1 LNGVP
6 YFGGGMSK
14 KIIIGIAAVLCLLV
28 VIFLI
33 IQGTSSAAVASAEV
47 NYGEFV
53 IKMIDAGDVSA
64 VQSVSIFGPRIQG
77 RLQINKL
84 IKDGTYVKEGDVL
97 VEFDKVEKQQEMLK
111 ALSDLKIAE
120 NEIEKK
126 LADIESQKR
135 NDQIDLDNTKL
146 AYDEAVLDLKKTIML
161 AEIEQ
166 EKLRLK
172 YEQSEKKYQET
183 LKKMESQSQS
193 NQADLNVLYE
203 KKAKAQSD
211 YDMAKKSLD
220 DMTLRSPKEGLV
232 VLKEIWK
239 GMGMSKVQEGDQ
251 VWPGFPIVEIPDLSA
266 MEIKMYLNEVDVSN
280 IKPEQEAFVRI
291 DAFPD
296 RIFKGKVERVASMAT
311 KRDWDAKI
319 KTFETIVSL
328 EEMDD
333 RMRPGMTC
341 QVDII
346 IQRIPDVV
354 FVPIESIFEREGKT
368 VVYVM
373 GGRSAKKREV
383 TLGERNTTHI
393 IVTDGLTKDER
404 IALRDP
410 FAGPEAEEVSAPQ
423 KATEEKVA
431 TS

>member
-1 LNGVP
+1 MN
-6 YFGGGMSK
+6 K
-14 KIIIGIAAVLCLLV
+14 KIVFGSAGVVCLLII
-28 VIFLI
+28 IFVF
-33 IQGTSSAAVASAEV
+33 IQGGSSLSVASAEV
-47 NYGEFV
+47 SYGEFV
-53 IKMIDAGDVSA
+53 IKMIDAGEVSA
-64 VQSVSIFGPRIQG
+64 AHSVSIFGPRVRG

-84 IKDGTYVKEGDVL
+84 IKDGTYVKEGDIL

-126 LADIESQKR
+126 MADIESQKR
-135 NDQIDLDNTKL
+135 NNQIELDNTKL
-146 AYDEAVLDLKKTIML
+146 AYDEAMLDLKKTIML

-172 YEQSEKKYQET
+172 YEQAEKKYQET
-183 LKKMESQSQS
+183 LKKMESESQS

-203 KKAKAQSD
+203 KKAKSQAD

-220 DMTLRSPKEGLV
+220 DMTLRAPKDGLV

-251 VWPGFPIVEIPDLSA
+251 VWPGSQILEIPDLSA
-266 MEIKMYLNEVDVSN
+266 MQIKMHLNEVDVSN
-280 IKPEQEAFVRI
+280 VKPDQEALVRI

-296 RIFKGKVERVASMAT
+296 RVFKGKVDRVASMAT
-311 KRDWDAKI
+311 KKDWDAKI

-328 EEMDD
+328 GEMDD

-341 QVDII
+341 QVDVI
-346 IQRIPDVV
+346 IQRIPDVIS
-354 FVPIESIFEREGKT
+354 VPIESVFEREGKT

-373 GGRSAKKREV
+373 GGRSARKTEV
-383 TLGERNTTHI
+383 ELGQRNTTHI
-393 IVTDGLTKDER
+393 IVTDGLAEGER

-410 FAGPEAEEVSAPQ
+410 FAGPEAEEV
-423 KATEEKVA
+423 ATPRERAEENVA
-431 TS
+431 SS

>member
-1 LNGVP
+1 
-6 YFGGGMSK
+6 M
-14 KIIIGIAAVLCLLV
+14 AVIL
-28 VIFLI
+28 FM
-33 IQGTSSAAVASAEV
+33 IQGGSSSAVASAEV

-53 IKMIDAGDVSA
+53 IKMIDSGEVSA
-64 VQSVSIFGPRIQG
+64 VLSVSIFGPRVRG

-84 IKDGTYVKEGDVL
+84 IKDGTYVKEGDIL

-120 NEIEKK
+120 NEIVKK

-135 NDQIDLDNTKL
+135 NNQIELDNTKL
-146 AYDEAVLDLKKTIML
+146 AYDEAMLDLKKTIML

-172 YEQSEKKYQET
+172 YEQAEKKYQET
-183 LKKMESQSQS
+183 LKKMESQNRS
-193 NQADLNVLYE
+193 NQADLNVLNE
-203 KKAKAQSD
+203 KKTKAQAD

-220 DMTLRSPKEGLV
+220 DMTLRSPKDGLV

-266 MEIKMYLNEVDVSN
+266 MELKMHLNEVDVSSV
-280 IKPEQEAFVRI
+280 KPEQEAFIRI

-296 RIFKGKVERVASMAT
+296 KVFKGKVERVASMAT
-311 KRDWDAKI
+311 KKDWDAKI

-328 EEMDD
+328 DEMDE

-354 FVPIESIFEREGKT
+354 SVPIEAVFEREGKT

-373 GGRSAKKREV
+373 GSRSAKQREV
-383 TLGERNTTHI
+383 ELGKRSTTHI
-393 IVTDGLTKDER
+393 IVTEGLAQGER

-410 FAGPEAEEVSAPQ
+410 FAGPEAEEAKAPQ
-423 KATEEKVA
+423 RVADEKVV

>member
-1 LNGVP
+1 MN
-6 YFGGGMSK
+6 K
-14 KIIIGIAAVLCLLV
+14 KIVIGSAGGICLLV
-28 VIFLI
+28 VIFLFI
-33 IQGTSSAAVASAEV
+33 RGGASSAVASAEV
-47 NYGEFV
+47 DYGEFV
-53 IKMIDAGDVSA
+53 IKMIDAGEVSA
-64 VQSVSIFGPRIQG
+64 VHSVSIFGPRVGG

-120 NEIEKK
+120 NEIAKK
-126 LADIESQKR
+126 LADIDSQKR
-135 NDQIDLDNTKL
+135 NDQIELDNTKL
-146 AYDEAVLDLKKTIML
+146 AYDEAMLDLKKTIML

-172 YEQSEKKYQET
+172 YEQSKKKYQET
-183 LKKMESQSQS
+183 LKKIESQNQS
-193 NQADLNVLYE
+193 NQADLNVLSE
-203 KKAKAQSD
+203 KKAKAQAD

-220 DMTLRSPKEGLV
+220 DMTLRSPKDGLV

-266 MEIKMYLNEVDVSN
+266 MEIKMHLNEVDVSYV
-280 IKPEQEAFVRI
+280 KPDKEAIVLV

-296 RIFKGKVERVASMAT
+296 RTFRGKVERVASMAT
-311 KRDWDAKI
+311 KKDWDAKI

-354 FVPIESIFEREGKT
+354 SVPIEAVFEREGKT
-368 VVYVM
+368 IVYVM
-373 GGRSAKKREV
+373 GSRSAKRREV
-383 TLGERNTTHI
+383 ELGERNTTHI
-393 IVTDGLTKDER
+393 IITEGLNQGER

-410 FAGPEAEEVSAPQ
+410 FAGPEVEQVTAPQ
-423 KATEEKVA
+423 KTADEKSA

>member
-1 LNGVP
+1 MN
-6 YFGGGMSK
+6 K
-14 KIIIGIAAVLCLLV
+14 KIIIGSAGGVCLLA
-28 VIFLI
+28 VILFM
-33 IQGTSSAAVASAEV
+33 IQGGSSSAVASAEV

-53 IKMIDAGDVSA
+53 IKMIDSGEVSA
-64 VQSVSIFGPRIQG
+64 VLSVSIFGPRVRG

-84 IKDGTYVKEGDVL
+84 IKDGTYVKEGDIL

-120 NEIEKK
+120 NEIDKK

-135 NDQIDLDNTKL
+135 NNQIELDNTKL
-146 AYDEAVLDLKKTIML
+146 AYDEAMLDLKKTIML

-172 YEQSEKKYQET
+172 YAQAEKKYQET
-183 LKKMESQSQS
+183 LKKMESQNRS
-193 NQADLNVLYE
+193 NQADLNVLNE
-203 KKAKAQSD
+203 KKTKAQAD

-220 DMTLRSPKEGLV
+220 DMTLRSPKDGLV

-266 MEIKMYLNEVDVSN
+266 MELKMHLNEVDVSSV
-280 IKPEQEAFVRI
+280 KPEQEAFIRI

-296 RIFKGKVERVASMAT
+296 KTFKGKVERVASMAT
-311 KRDWDAKI
+311 KKDWDAKI
-319 KTFETIVSL
+319 KTFEAIVSL
-328 EEMDD
+328 DEMDE

-354 FVPIESIFEREGKT
+354 SVPIEAIFEREGKT

-373 GGRSAKKREV
+373 GSRSAKQREV
-383 TLGERNTTHI
+383 ELGKRSTTHI
-393 IVTDGLTKDER
+393 IVTEGLDQGER

-410 FAGPEAEEVSAPQ
+410 FAGPEAEEATTPQ
-423 KATEEKVA
+423 SVADEKVK

>member
-1 LNGVP
+1 MN
-6 YFGGGMSK
+6 K
-14 KIIIGIAAVLCLLV
+14 KIIIGSAGGVCLLA
-28 VIFLI
+28 VILFM
-33 IQGTSSAAVASAEV
+33 IQGGSSSAVASAEV

-53 IKMIDAGDVSA
+53 IKMIDSGEVSA
-64 VQSVSIFGPRIQG
+64 VLSVSIFGPRVRG

-84 IKDGTYVKEGDVL
+84 IKDGTYVKEGDIL

-111 ALSDLKIAE
+111 ALSDLKITE
-120 NEIEKK
+120 NEIDKK

-135 NDQIDLDNTKL
+135 NNQIELDNTKL
-146 AYDEAVLDLKKTIML
+146 AYDEAMLDLKKTIML

-172 YEQSEKKYQET
+172 YAQAEKKYQET
-183 LKKMESQSQS
+183 LKKMESQNRS
-193 NQADLNVLYE
+193 NQADLNVLNE
-203 KKAKAQSD
+203 KKTKAQAD

-220 DMTLRSPKEGLV
+220 DMTLRSPKDGLV

-266 MEIKMYLNEVDVSN
+266 MELKMHLNEVDVSSV
-280 IKPEQEAFVRI
+280 KPEQEAFIRI

-296 RIFKGKVERVASMAT
+296 KTFKGKVERVASMAT
-311 KRDWDAKI
+311 KKDWDAKI
-319 KTFETIVSL
+319 KTFEAIVSL
-328 EEMDD
+328 DEMDE

-354 FVPIESIFEREGKT
+354 SVPIEAIFEREGKT

-373 GGRSAKKREV
+373 GSRSAKQREV
-383 TLGERNTTHI
+383 ELGKRSTTHI
-393 IVTDGLTKDER
+393 IVTEGLDQGER

-410 FAGPEAEEVSAPQ
+410 FAGPEAEEATTPQ
-423 KATEEKVA
+423 SVADEKVK

>member
-1 LNGVP
+1 
-6 YFGGGMSK
+6 MKK
-14 KIIIGIAAVLCLLV
+14 KIIIGLVGSVCILAA
-28 VIFLI
+28 IFLL
-33 IQGTSSAAVASAEV
+33 IQGGSSSAVASAEV

-53 IKMIDAGDVSA
+53 IKMIDSGEVSA
-64 VQSVSIFGPRIQG
+64 VLSVSLFGPRIRG

-84 IKDGTYVKEGDVL
+84 IKDGTYVKEGDIL

-135 NDQIDLDNTKL
+135 NNQIELDTTKL
-146 AYDEAVLDLKKTIML
+146 AYDEAMLDLKKTIML

-166 EKLRLK
+166 EKLKLK

-183 LKKMESQSQS
+183 LKKMESQNRS
-193 NQADLNVLYE
+193 NQADLNVLSE
-203 KKAKAQSD
+203 KKAKAKAD
-211 YDMAKKSLD
+211 YEMAKKSLA
-220 DMTLRSPKEGLV
+220 DMTLRSPKDGLV

-251 VWPGFPIVEIPDLSA
+251 VWSGAQIVEIPDLSA
-266 MEIKMYLNEVDVSN
+266 MEIKMHLNEVDVSSV
-280 IKPEQEAFVRI
+280 KPDQEAFIRI

-296 RIFKGKVERVASMAT
+296 NVFKGKVERVASMAT
-311 KRDWDAKI
+311 KKDWDAKI
-319 KTFETIVSL
+319 KTFESIVSL
-328 EEMDD
+328 DEMDE

-346 IQRIPDVV
+346 IQRIPNVV
-354 FVPIESIFEREGKT
+354 SVPIEAVFEREGKT
-368 VVYVM
+368 VVFVM
-373 GGRSAKKREV
+373 GSRSAKKREV
-383 TLGERNTTHI
+383 ELGKRSTTHI
-393 IVTDGLTKDER
+393 IVTEGLAQGEK

-410 FAGPEAEEVSAPQ
+410 FAGPEAEESTASQ
-423 KATEEKVA
+423 
-431 TS
+431 

>member
-1 LNGVP
+1 
-6 YFGGGMSK
+6 M
-14 KIIIGIAAVLCLLV
+14 AVIL
-28 VIFLI
+28 FM
-33 IQGTSSAAVASAEV
+33 IQGGSSSAVASAEV

-53 IKMIDAGDVSA
+53 IKMIDSGEVSA
-64 VQSVSIFGPRIQG
+64 VLSVSIFGPRVRG

-84 IKDGTYVKEGDVL
+84 IKDGTYVKEGDIL

-111 ALSDLKIAE
+111 ALSDLKITE
-120 NEIEKK
+120 NEIDKK

-135 NDQIDLDNTKL
+135 NNQIELDNTKL
-146 AYDEAVLDLKKTIML
+146 AYDEAMLDLKKTIML

-172 YEQSEKKYQET
+172 YAQAEKKYQET
-183 LKKMESQSQS
+183 LKKMESQNRS
-193 NQADLNVLYE
+193 NQADLNVLNE
-203 KKAKAQSD
+203 KKTKAQAD

-220 DMTLRSPKEGLV
+220 DMTLRSPKDGLV

-266 MEIKMYLNEVDVSN
+266 MELKMHLNEVDVSSV
-280 IKPEQEAFVRI
+280 KPEQEAFIRI

-296 RIFKGKVERVASMAT
+296 KTFKGKVERVASMAT
-311 KRDWDAKI
+311 KKDWDAKI
-319 KTFETIVSL
+319 KTFEAIVSL
-328 EEMDD
+328 DEMDE

-354 FVPIESIFEREGKT
+354 SVPIEAIFEREGKT

-373 GGRSAKKREV
+373 GSRSAKQREV
-383 TLGERNTTHI
+383 ELGKRSTTHI
-393 IVTDGLTKDER
+393 IVTEGLDQGER

-410 FAGPEAEEVSAPQ
+410 FAGPEAEEATTPQ
-423 KATEEKVA
+423 SVADEKVK

>member
-1 LNGVP
+1 MN
-6 YFGGGMSK
+6 K
-14 KIIIGIAAVLCLLV
+14 KIIIGSAGGVFLLV
-28 VIFLI
+28 AIFLF
-33 IQGTSSAAVASAEV
+33 IQGGSSSAVASAEV
-47 NYGEFV
+47 SYGEF
-53 IKMIDAGDVSA
+53 IIRMIDAGEVSA
-64 VQSVSIFGPRIQG
+64 VHSVSIFGPRIRG

-84 IKDGTYVKEGDVL
+84 IKDGTYVKEGDIL

-126 LADIESQKR
+126 IADIESQKR
-135 NDQIDLDNTKL
+135 NNQIELDNTKL
-146 AYDEAVLDLKKTIML
+146 AYDEAMLDLKKTIML

-166 EKLRLK
+166 EKLKLK
-172 YEQSEKKYQET
+172 YEQAEKKYQQT
-183 LKKMESQSQS
+183 LKKMESQNRS
-193 NQADLNVLYE
+193 NQADLNVLNE
-203 KKAKAQSD
+203 KKTKAQAD

-220 DMTLRSPKEGLV
+220 DMTLRSPKDGLV

-266 MEIKMYLNEVDVSN
+266 MELKMHLNEVDVSSV
-280 IKPEQEAFVRI
+280 KPEQEAFIRI

-296 RIFKGKVERVASMAT
+296 KVFEGKVERVASMAT
-311 KRDWDAKI
+311 KKDWDAKI
-319 KTFETIVSL
+319 KTFEAIVSL
-328 EEMDD
+328 DEMDE

-346 IQRIPDVV
+346 SQRIPDVV
-354 FVPIESIFEREGKT
+354 SVPIEAVFEREGKT
-368 VVYVM
+368 VVYVV
-373 GGRSAKKREV
+373 GSRSAKQREV
-383 TLGERNTTHI
+383 ELGKRSTTHI
-393 IVTDGLTKDER
+393 IVTEGLDQGER

-410 FAGPEAEEVSAPQ
+410 FAGPEAEEATTPQ
-423 KATEEKVA
+423 KVSDEKVT

>member
-1 LNGVP
+1 MN
-6 YFGGGMSK
+6 K
-14 KIIIGIAAVLCLLV
+14 KILIGSAGGICLLV
-28 VIFLI
+28 IVFLL
-33 IQGTSSAAVASAEV
+33 IQGGSSLSVASAEAS
-47 NYGEFV
+47 YGEFV
-53 IKMIDAGDVSA
+53 IKMIDSGEVSA
-64 VQSVSIFGPRIQG
+64 VHSVSIFGPRVRG

-84 IKDGTYVKEGDVL
+84 IKDGTYVKQGDIL

-126 LADIESQKR
+126 LADIDSQKR
-135 NDQIDLDNTKL
+135 NDQIELDNTKL
-146 AYDEAVLDLKKTIML
+146 TYDEAMLDLKKTVML

-166 EKLRLK
+166 EKLKLK
-172 YEQSEKKYQET
+172 YEQAERKYQET
-183 LKKMESQSQS
+183 LKKIESQNQS

-203 KKAKAQSD
+203 KKAKAKAD

-220 DMTLRSPKEGLV
+220 DMTLRAPKDGLV

-251 VWPGFPIVEIPDLSA
+251 VWPGFPILEIPDLSA
-266 MEIKMYLNEVDVSN
+266 MEIKMHLNEVDVSYV
-280 IKPEQEAFVRI
+280 KPDQQAFVQI

-296 RIFKGKVERVASMAT
+296 MTFEGKVERVASMAT
-311 KRDWDAKI
+311 KKDWDAKI

-328 EEMDD
+328 KEMDE

-346 IQRIPDVV
+346 IQKIPDVV
-354 FVPIESIFEREGKT
+354 SVPIESVFERDGTT

-373 GGRSAKKREV
+373 GSRSAKKREV
-383 TLGERNTTHI
+383 ELGERNTTHI
-393 IVTDGLTKDER
+393 IVTKGLSQGER

-410 FAGPEAEEVSAPQ
+410 FAGPEVEEVSAPQ
-423 KATEEKVA
+423 KVTEEKVS

>member
-1 LNGVP
+1 MN
-6 YFGGGMSK
+6 K
-14 KIIIGIAAVLCLLV
+14 KIVIASAGGICLLV
-28 VIFLI
+28 VIFLF
-33 IQGTSSAAVASAEV
+33 IQGGSSSAVASAEV
-47 NYGEFV
+47 SYGEF
-53 IKMIDAGDVSA
+53 IIRMIDAGEVSA
-64 VQSVSIFGPRIQG
+64 VHSVSIFGPRIGG

-84 IKDGTYVKEGDVL
+84 VKDGTYVKEGDIL

-126 LADIESQKR
+126 LADIESQKS
-135 NDQIDLDNTKL
+135 NNQIELDNTKL
-146 AYDEAVLDLKKTIML
+146 AYDEAMLDLKKTIML

-183 LKKMESQSQS
+183 LKKMESQNRS
-193 NQADLNVLYE
+193 NQADLNVLNE
-203 KKAKAQSD
+203 KKTKAQAD

-220 DMTLRSPKEGLV
+220 DMTLRSPKDGLV

-266 MEIKMYLNEVDVSN
+266 MELKMHLNEVDVSSV
-280 IKPEQEAFVRI
+280 KPEQEAFIRI

-296 RIFKGKVERVASMAT
+296 KVFKGKVERVASMAT
-311 KRDWDAKI
+311 KKDWDAKI
-319 KTFETIVSL
+319 KTFEAIVSL
-328 EEMDD
+328 DEMDE

-346 IQRIPDVV
+346 SQRISDVV
-354 FVPIESIFEREGKT
+354 SVPIEAVFEREGKT

-373 GGRSAKKREV
+373 GSRSAKQREV
-383 TLGERNTTHI
+383 ELGKRSTTHI
-393 IVTDGLTKDER
+393 IVTDGLDQGER

-410 FAGPEAEEVSAPQ
+410 FAGPEAEEATTPQ
-423 KATEEKVA
+423 RVADEKVT

>member
-1 LNGVP
+1 
-6 YFGGGMSK
+6 MK
-14 KIIIGIAAVLCLLV
+14 KKVIIGSVGSVCLLI
-28 VIFLI
+28 VIFLL
-33 IQGTSSAAVASAEV
+33 IQGGSSSAVASAEV

-53 IKMIDAGDVSA
+53 IKMIDSGEVSA
-64 VQSVSIFGPRIQG
+64 VLSVSIFGPRIRG

-84 IKDGTYVKEGDVL
+84 IKDGTYVKEGDIL

-126 LADIESQKR
+126 FADIESQKR
-135 NDQIDLDNTKL
+135 DNQIELDSTKL
-146 AYDEAVLDLKKTIML
+146 AYDEAMLDLKKTIML

-166 EKLRLK
+166 EKLKLK

-183 LKKMESQSQS
+183 LKKMESQNRS

-203 KKAKAQSD
+203 KKAKAKAD

-220 DMTLRSPKEGLV
+220 DMTLRSPKDGLV

-266 MEIKMYLNEVDVSN
+266 MEIKMHLNEVDVSSV
-280 IKPEQEAFVRI
+280 KPPQEAFIRI

-296 RIFKGKVERVASMAT
+296 NVFKGKVERVASMAT
-311 KRDWDAKI
+311 KKDWDAKI
-319 KTFETIVSL
+319 KTFESIVSL
-328 EEMDD
+328 DEMDE

-354 FVPIESIFEREGKT
+354 SVPIEAVFEREGKT
-368 VVYVM
+368 VVFVM
-373 GGRSAKKREV
+373 GSRSAKKREV
-383 TLGERNTTHI
+383 ELGQRSTTHI
-393 IVTDGLTKDER
+393 IVTKGLAQGER

-410 FAGPEAEEVSAPQ
+410 FAGPEAEEVTAPQ
-423 KATEEKVA
+423 
-431 TS
+431 

>member
-1 LNGVP
+1 
-6 YFGGGMSK
+6 M
-14 KIIIGIAAVLCLLV
+14 AVIL
-28 VIFLI
+28 FM
-33 IQGTSSAAVASAEV
+33 IQGGSSSAVASAEV

-53 IKMIDAGDVSA
+53 IKMIDSGEVSA
-64 VQSVSIFGPRIQG
+64 VLSVSIFGPRVRG

-84 IKDGTYVKEGDVL
+84 IKDGTYVKEGDIL

-120 NEIEKK
+120 NEIDKK

-135 NDQIDLDNTKL
+135 NNQIELDNTKL
-146 AYDEAVLDLKKTIML
+146 AYDEAMLDLKKTIML

-172 YEQSEKKYQET
+172 YAQAEKKYQET
-183 LKKMESQSQS
+183 LKKMESQNRS
-193 NQADLNVLYE
+193 NQADLNVLNE
-203 KKAKAQSD
+203 KKTKAQAD

-220 DMTLRSPKEGLV
+220 DMTLRSPKDGLV

-266 MEIKMYLNEVDVSN
+266 MELKMHLNEVDVSSV
-280 IKPEQEAFVRI
+280 KPEQEALIRI

-296 RIFKGKVERVASMAT
+296 KTFKGKVERVASMAT
-311 KRDWDAKI
+311 KKDWDAKI
-319 KTFETIVSL
+319 KTFEAIVSL
-328 EEMDD
+328 DEMDE

-354 FVPIESIFEREGKT
+354 SVPIEAIFEREGKT

-373 GGRSAKKREV
+373 GSRSAKQREV
-383 TLGERNTTHI
+383 ELGKRSTTHI
-393 IVTDGLTKDER
+393 IVTEGLDQGER

-410 FAGPEAEEVSAPQ
+410 FAGPEAEEATTPQ
-423 KATEEKVA
+423 SVADEKVK

>member
-1 LNGVP
+1 
-6 YFGGGMSK
+6 MKK
-14 KIIIGIAAVLCLLV
+14 KIIIGSVGSICILA
-28 VIFLI
+28 VIFLL
-33 IQGTSSAAVASAEV
+33 IQGGSSSAVASAEV

-53 IKMIDAGDVSA
+53 IKMIDSGEVSA
-64 VQSVSIFGPRIQG
+64 VLSVSLFGPRIRG

-84 IKDGTYVKEGDVL
+84 IKDGTYVKEGDIL

-135 NDQIDLDNTKL
+135 NNQIELDNTKL
-146 AYDEAVLDLKKTIML
+146 AYDEAMLDLKKTIML

-166 EKLRLK
+166 EKLKLK

-183 LKKMESQSQS
+183 LKKMESQNRS
-193 NQADLNVLYE
+193 NQADLNVLSE
-203 KKAKAQSD
+203 KKAKAKAD

-220 DMTLRSPKEGLV
+220 DMTLRSPKDGLV

-251 VWPGFPIVEIPDLSA
+251 VWSGAQIVEIPDLSA
-266 MEIKMYLNEVDVSN
+266 MEIKMHLNEVDVSSV
-280 IKPEQEAFVRI
+280 KPDQEAFIRI

-296 RIFKGKVERVASMAT
+296 NVFKGKVERVASMAT
-311 KRDWDAKI
+311 KKDWDAKI
-319 KTFETIVSL
+319 KTFESIVSL
-328 EEMDD
+328 DEMDE

-354 FVPIESIFEREGKT
+354 SVPIEAVFEREGKT
-368 VVYVM
+368 VVFVM
-373 GGRSAKKREV
+373 GSRSAKKKEV
-383 TLGERNTTHI
+383 ELGKRSTTHI
-393 IVTDGLTKDER
+393 IVTEGLAQGER

-410 FAGPEAEEVSAPQ
+410 FAGPEAEEATAPQ
-423 KATEEKVA
+423 
-431 TS
+431 

>member
-1 LNGVP
+1 
-6 YFGGGMSK
+6 M
-14 KIIIGIAAVLCLLV
+14 AVIL
-28 VIFLI
+28 FM
-33 IQGTSSAAVASAEV
+33 IQGGSSSAVASAEV

-53 IKMIDAGDVSA
+53 IKMIDSGEVSA
-64 VQSVSIFGPRIQG
+64 VLSVSIFGPRVRG

-84 IKDGTYVKEGDVL
+84 IKDGTYVKEGDIL

-120 NEIEKK
+120 NEIDKK

-135 NDQIDLDNTKL
+135 NNQIELDNTKL
-146 AYDEAVLDLKKTIML
+146 AYDEAMLDLKKTIML

-172 YEQSEKKYQET
+172 YAQAEKKYQET
-183 LKKMESQSQS
+183 LKKMESQNRS
-193 NQADLNVLYE
+193 NQADLNVLNE
-203 KKAKAQSD
+203 KKTKAQAD

-220 DMTLRSPKEGLV
+220 DMTLRSPKDGLV

-266 MEIKMYLNEVDVSN
+266 MELKMHLNEVDVSSV
-280 IKPEQEAFVRI
+280 KPEQEAFIRI

-296 RIFKGKVERVASMAT
+296 KTFKGKVERVASMAT
-311 KRDWDAKI
+311 KKDWDAKI
-319 KTFETIVSL
+319 KTFEAIVSL
-328 EEMDD
+328 DEMDE

-354 FVPIESIFEREGKT
+354 SVPIEAIFEREGKT

-373 GGRSAKKREV
+373 GSRSAKQREV
-383 TLGERNTTHI
+383 ELGKRSTTHI
-393 IVTDGLTKDER
+393 IVTEGLDQGER

-410 FAGPEAEEVSAPQ
+410 FAGPEAEEATTPQ
-423 KATEEKVA
+423 SVADEKVK

>member
-1 LNGVP
+1 MN
-6 YFGGGMSK
+6 K
-14 KIIIGIAAVLCLLV
+14 KIVIGSAGVVCLLII
-28 VIFLI
+28 IFIL
-33 IQGTSSAAVASAEV
+33 IQGGATSAVASAEV
-47 NYGEFV
+47 SYGEFV
-53 IKMIDAGDVSA
+53 IKMIDAGEVSA
-64 VQSVSIFGPRIQG
+64 VHSVSIFGPRVRG

-84 IKDGTYVKEGDVL
+84 IKDGTYVKEGDIL

-135 NDQIDLDNTKL
+135 NNQIELDNTKL
-146 AYDEAVLDLKKTIML
+146 AYDEAMLDLKKTIML

-172 YEQSEKKYQET
+172 YEQAEKKYQET
-183 LKKMESQSQS
+183 LKKMESESQS

-203 KKAKAQSD
+203 KRAKAQAD

-220 DMTLRSPKEGLV
+220 DMTLKAPKDGLV

-251 VWPGFPIVEIPDLSA
+251 VWPGFPILEIPDLSA
-266 MEIKMYLNEVDVSN
+266 MEIKMHLNEVDVSSV
-280 IKPEQEAFVRI
+280 KPGQEALIRI

-296 RIFKGKVERVASMAT
+296 HVFKGQVERVASMAT
-311 KRDWDAKI
+311 KKDWDAKI
-319 KTFETIVSL
+319 KSFETIVSL
-328 EEMDD
+328 EEMDE

-346 IQRIPDVV
+346 IQRIPDVIS
-354 FVPIESIFEREGKT
+354 VPIESVFEREGKT
-368 VVYVM
+368 VVFVM
-373 GGRSAKKREV
+373 GGRSAKKTEV
-383 TLGERNTTHI
+383 ELGQRNTTHI
-393 IVTDGLTKDER
+393 IVEEGLAQGER

-410 FAGPEAEEVSAPQ
+410 FAGPEAEEVSPHQ
-423 KATEEKVA
+423 KSAEGKVA
-431 TS
+431 SS

>member
-1 LNGVP
+1 MRV
-6 YFGGGMSK
+6 YFFLGGGMKK
-14 KIIIGIAAVLCLLV
+14 KIIIGSVGSVCILA
-28 VIFLI
+28 VIFLL
-33 IQGTSSAAVASAEV
+33 IQGGSSSAVASAEV

-53 IKMIDAGDVSA
+53 IKMIDSGEVSA
-64 VQSVSIFGPRIQG
+64 VLSVSLFGPRIRG

-84 IKDGTYVKEGDVL
+84 IKDGTYVKEGDIL

-120 NEIEKK
+120 NEIDKK

-135 NDQIDLDNTKL
+135 NDQIELGNTKL
-146 AYDEAVLDLKKTIML
+146 AYNEAMLDLKKTIML

-166 EKLRLK
+166 EKLKLK

-183 LKKMESQSQS
+183 LKKMESQNRS

-203 KKAKAQSD
+203 KKAKAKAD

-220 DMTLRSPKEGLV
+220 DMTLRSPKDGLV
-232 VLKEIWK
+232 VLKDIWK

-251 VWPGFPIVEIPDLSA
+251 VWSGAQIVEIPDLSA
-266 MEIKMYLNEVDVSN
+266 MEIKMHLNEVDVSSV
-280 IKPEQEAFVRI
+280 KPDQEAFIRI

-296 RIFKGKVERVASMAT
+296 NVFKGKVESVASMAT
-311 KRDWDAKI
+311 KKDWEAKI
-319 KTFETIVSL
+319 KTFESIVSL
-328 EEMDD
+328 DEMDE

-354 FVPIESIFEREGKT
+354 SVPIEAVFEREGKT
-368 VVYVM
+368 VVFVM
-373 GGRSAKKREV
+373 GSRSAKKREV
-383 TLGERNTTHI
+383 ELGKRSTTHI
-393 IVTDGLTKDER
+393 IVTEGLAQGER

-410 FAGPEAEEVSAPQ
+410 FAGPEAEEA
-423 KATEEKVA
+423 KA
-431 TS
+431 SQ

>member
-1 LNGVP
+1 MN
-6 YFGGGMSK
+6 K
-14 KIIIGIAAVLCLLV
+14 KIVIGSAGGACLLV
-28 VIFLI
+28 VILLL
-33 IQGTSSAAVASAEV
+33 IQGGSSSAVASAEV
-47 NYGEFV
+47 SYGEFI
-53 IKMIDAGDVSA
+53 IKMIDAGEVSA
-64 VQSVSIFGPRIQG
+64 VHSVSIFGPRIQG

-84 IKDGTYVKEGDVL
+84 VKDGTYVKEGDIL

-111 ALSDLKIAE
+111 AASDLKIAE

-126 LADIESQKR
+126 LADIDSQKR
-135 NDQIDLDNTKL
+135 NDQIELDNTKL
-146 AYDEAVLDLKKTIML
+146 AYDEAMLDLKKTIML

-166 EKLRLK
+166 EKLKLK
-172 YEQSEKKYQET
+172 YEQAEKKYQET
-183 LKKMESQSQS
+183 LKKMESQNQS
-193 NQADLNVLYE
+193 NQADLNVLNE
-203 KKAKAQSD
+203 KKAKAKAD
-211 YDMAKKSLD
+211 YDMAENSLNN
-220 DMTLRSPKEGLV
+220 MTLRAPKDGLV

-239 GMGMSKVQEGDQ
+239 GMGMSKVQEGDM

-266 MEIKMYLNEVDVSN
+266 MEIKMYLNEVDVSYVN
-280 IKPEQEAFVRI
+280 PEQEAFISI

-296 RIFKGKVERVASMAT
+296 RTFKGKVDRVASMAT
-311 KRDWDAKI
+311 KKDWDAKI

-354 FVPIESIFEREGKT
+354 SVPIEAVFEREGKT

-373 GGRSAKKREV
+373 GSRSAKQREV
-383 TLGERNTTHI
+383 ELGERNTTHI
-393 IVTDGLTKDER
+393 IVAEGLNQGER

-410 FAGPEAEEVSAPQ
+410 FAGPEVEEATAPQ
-423 KATEEKVA
+423 RVADKKVA

>member
-1 LNGVP
+1 MRV
-6 YFGGGMSK
+6 YFFLGGGMKK
-14 KIIIGIAAVLCLLV
+14 KIIIGSVGSVCILA
-28 VIFLI
+28 VIFLL
-33 IQGTSSAAVASAEV
+33 IQGGSSSAVASAEV

-53 IKMIDAGDVSA
+53 IKMIDSGEVSA
-64 VQSVSIFGPRIQG
+64 VLSVSLFGPRIRG

-84 IKDGTYVKEGDVL
+84 IKDGTYVKEGDIL

-120 NEIEKK
+120 NEIDKK
-126 LADIESQKR
+126 IADIESQKR
-135 NDQIDLDNTKL
+135 NNQIELGNTKL
-146 AYDEAVLDLKKTIML
+146 AYDEAMLDLKKTIML

-166 EKLRLK
+166 EKLKLK

-183 LKKMESQSQS
+183 LKKMESQNRS

-203 KKAKAQSD
+203 KKAKAKAD

-220 DMTLRSPKEGLV
+220 DMTLRSPKDGLV
-232 VLKEIWK
+232 VLKDIWK

-251 VWPGFPIVEIPDLSA
+251 VWSGAQIVEIPDLSA
-266 MEIKMYLNEVDVSN
+266 MEIKMHLNEVDVSSV
-280 IKPEQEAFVRI
+280 KPDQEAFIRI

-296 RIFKGKVERVASMAT
+296 NVFKGKVESVASMAT
-311 KRDWDAKI
+311 KKDWEAKI
-319 KTFETIVSL
+319 KTFESIVSL
-328 EEMDD
+328 DEMDE

-354 FVPIESIFEREGKT
+354 SVPIEAVFEREGKT
-368 VVYVM
+368 VVFVM
-373 GGRSAKKREV
+373 GSRSAKKREV
-383 TLGERNTTHI
+383 ELGKRSTTHI
-393 IVTDGLTKDER
+393 IVTEGLAQGER

-410 FAGPEAEEVSAPQ
+410 FAGPEAEE
-423 KATEEKVA
+423 ATA
-431 TS
+431 SQ